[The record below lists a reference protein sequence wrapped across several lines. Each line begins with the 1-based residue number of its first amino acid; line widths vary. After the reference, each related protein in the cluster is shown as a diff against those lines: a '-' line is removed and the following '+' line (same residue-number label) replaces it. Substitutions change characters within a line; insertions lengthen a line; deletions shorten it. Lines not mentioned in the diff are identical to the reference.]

1 MHDGI
6 ILITFKFT
14 IVVLSF
20 RQTSEMQGTKFKTSE
35 RRSRSISNSDWP
47 TQAHAWLGGV
57 TQFQKD
63 HRLCHGRPG
72 FEMEFSLTDIS

>member
-35 RRSRSISNSDWP
+35 RKSRSISNSGQP
-47 TQAHAWLGGV
+47 
-57 TQFQKD
+57 
-63 HRLCHGRPG
+63 RPMHGWEVSHSVKRN
-72 FEMEFSLTDIS
+72 TDFITEDLDLKWSFP